1 MIFSRFFSEDFET
14 NQQRKGQKRFFLE
27 EKIVFL
33 G

>member
-1 MIFSRFFSEDFET
+1 MIPSYLFSDDFET

>member
-1 MIFSRFFSEDFET
+1 MILSRFFSEDFET